1 MKKID
6 FTMEKQ
12 NGVDVIKYV
21 LGAADV
27 YDERVS
33 DKATQMANI
42 IPFQYQDVDG
52 KRIYTAYAHEDITL
66 DAYMKNVLTKPEV
79 LGVLGGLAAIFE
91 IGTKGI
97 PVGYIVKDASY
108 IYVNRENIT
117 VKAVLFPL
125 KQENMPLSEIPAF
138 FREIISNMKFHEA
151 DVDNYVARVITQI
164 NAPDFSA
171 ASFKAFI
178 DQEME
183 KIGMF
188 IHKDNGPMNMMV
200 GGGQAP
206 NKDVKVNKV
215 GVMNNMN
222 NMNNMRPMGMA
233 PQGATMPPQGMPM
246 PPQGAKP
253 QGAPMPQAPKP
264 QMGMPGMPQ
273 APAPQGAPMP
283 QAPKPQM
290 GMPGMPQAPAP
301 QGAPMPQAPK
311 PQMGMPGMPQAPAPQ
326 GAPMPQAPTPQGSP
340 MGTVPQ
346 AAPAGQTTVQGQTV
360 GNLVGKLGD
369 KPVPHLVRKKTG
381 ETINITKPEF
391 SLGKAIG
398 KVDYAITDNT
408 AVSRIHCIIVQKNGV
423 NYIKDNGSTNHTY
436 LDGAELE
443 PQKEVLL
450 KNKMT
455 ILLGDEEFTFLLRKG
470 E

>member
-273 APAPQGAPMP
+273 APTPQGS
-283 QAPKPQM
+283 
-290 GMPGMPQAPAP
+290 
-301 QGAPMPQAPK
+301 
-311 PQMGMPGMPQAPAPQ
+311 
-326 GAPMPQAPTPQGSP
+326 PMPQAPTPQGSP

>member
-273 APAPQGAPMP
+273 AP
-283 QAPKPQM
+283 
-290 GMPGMPQAPAP
+290 
-301 QGAPMPQAPK
+301 
-311 PQMGMPGMPQAPAPQ
+311 
-326 GAPMPQAPTPQGSP
+326 TPQGSP

>member
-1 MKKID
+1 
-6 FTMEKQ
+6 
-12 NGVDVIKYV
+12 
-21 LGAADV
+21 
-27 YDERVS
+27 
-33 DKATQMANI
+33 
-42 IPFQYQDVDG
+42 
-52 KRIYTAYAHEDITL
+52 
-66 DAYMKNVLTKPEV
+66 
-79 LGVLGGLAAIFE
+79 
-91 IGTKGI
+91 
-97 PVGYIVKDASY
+97 
-108 IYVNRENIT
+108 
-117 VKAVLFPL
+117 
-125 KQENMPLSEIPAF
+125 
-138 FREIISNMKFHEA
+138 
-151 DVDNYVARVITQI
+151 
-164 NAPDFSA
+164 
-171 ASFKAFI
+171 
-178 DQEME
+178 
-183 KIGMF
+183 
-188 IHKDNGPMNMMV
+188 
-200 GGGQAP
+200 
-206 NKDVKVNKV
+206 
-215 GVMNNMN
+215 
-222 NMNNMRPMGMA
+222 
-233 PQGATMPPQGMPM
+233 
-246 PPQGAKP
+246 
-253 QGAPMPQAPKP
+253 MPQAPKP

-290 GMPGMPQAPAP
+290 GMPGMPQT
-301 QGAPMPQAPK
+301 
-311 PQMGMPGMPQAPAPQ
+311 PAPQ

-346 AAPAGQTTVQGQTV
+346 AAPEGQTTVQGQTV

>member
-301 QGAPMPQAPK
+301 QGAPMPQALK
-311 PQMGMPGMPQAPAPQ
+311 PQMGMPGMPQAPTPQ
-326 GAPMPQAPTPQGSP
+326 GSPMPQAPTPQGSP

>member
-283 QAPKPQM
+283 QAP
-290 GMPGMPQAPAP
+290 
-301 QGAPMPQAPK
+301 
-311 PQMGMPGMPQAPAPQ
+311 
-326 GAPMPQAPTPQGSP
+326 TPQGSP

>member
-283 QAPKPQM
+283 QAP
-290 GMPGMPQAPAP
+290 
-301 QGAPMPQAPK
+301 
-311 PQMGMPGMPQAPAPQ
+311 
-326 GAPMPQAPTPQGSP
+326 TPQGSP
-340 MGTVPQ
+340 MGAVPQ

>member
-1 MKKID
+1 
-6 FTMEKQ
+6 
-12 NGVDVIKYV
+12 
-21 LGAADV
+21 
-27 YDERVS
+27 
-33 DKATQMANI
+33 
-42 IPFQYQDVDG
+42 
-52 KRIYTAYAHEDITL
+52 
-66 DAYMKNVLTKPEV
+66 
-79 LGVLGGLAAIFE
+79 
-91 IGTKGI
+91 
-97 PVGYIVKDASY
+97 
-108 IYVNRENIT
+108 
-117 VKAVLFPL
+117 
-125 KQENMPLSEIPAF
+125 
-138 FREIISNMKFHEA
+138 
-151 DVDNYVARVITQI
+151 
-164 NAPDFSA
+164 
-171 ASFKAFI
+171 
-178 DQEME
+178 
-183 KIGMF
+183 
-188 IHKDNGPMNMMV
+188 
-200 GGGQAP
+200 
-206 NKDVKVNKV
+206 
-215 GVMNNMN
+215 
-222 NMNNMRPMGMA
+222 
-233 PQGATMPPQGMPM
+233 
-246 PPQGAKP
+246 
-253 QGAPMPQAPKP
+253 MPQALKP

-273 APAPQGAPMP
+273 APTPQGS
-283 QAPKPQM
+283 
-290 GMPGMPQAPAP
+290 
-301 QGAPMPQAPK
+301 
-311 PQMGMPGMPQAPAPQ
+311 
-326 GAPMPQAPTPQGSP
+326 PMPQAPTPQGSP

>member
-117 VKAVLFPL
+117 VKAVLFQL

-246 PPQGAKP
+246 PPQGAK
-253 QGAPMPQAPKP
+253 
-264 QMGMPGMPQ
+264 
-273 APAPQGAPMP
+273 
-283 QAPKPQM
+283 
-290 GMPGMPQAPAP
+290 P

>member
-246 PPQGAKP
+246 PPQGMPMPP
-253 QGAPMPQAPKP
+253 QGAK
-264 QMGMPGMPQ
+264 
-273 APAPQGAPMP
+273 PQGAPMP

>member
-301 QGAPMPQAPK
+301 QGAPMPQAP
-311 PQMGMPGMPQAPAPQ
+311 
-326 GAPMPQAPTPQGSP
+326 TPQGSP